1 MQTIELPP
9 QCDRAAAVALSGEL
23 AEAPD
28 TEPVRIDA
36 GKVERIGLAML
47 QLLVAAQ
54 RSGEGIELVAAS
66 EGFRETVQL
75 AGLDVL
81 LANGAEA

>member
-9 QCDRAAAVALSGEL
+9 QCDRAAATALSGEL
-23 AEAPD
+23 AEAVD
-28 TEPVRIDA
+28 AEPTRIDA

-47 QLLVAAQ
+47 QLLAAAQ

-66 EGFRETVQL
+66 DGFRETVQL
-75 AGLDVL
+75 AGLDEL